1 MLIALHDLF
10 RCMSYPA
17 EERIN
22 ADILSADTIK
32 SLLPADFSGDVF
44 VKEVTKSTNADAAC
58 IAKEAAHGTVVI
70 ADAQTEGRGRLGK
83 SFFAPRGGIYMSV
96 ILKLG
101 LAFSDAV
108 LVTTAAS
115 VAVCKAVEAVSD
127 VQPKIKWVNDI
138 LVDEKK
144 VCGISCEAVSSGDTV
159 DSVILGI
166 GVNFSSQDFPKELRE
181 TAGVLFTEPRVSRN
195 ELIAEILKNILSE
208 TEDLLSRKFIN
219 EYRKR
224 SAVLGNPIRYLENN
238 IWHDADAIGIDENGG
253 LVILENGKEKILVSG
268 EITLRIK

>member
-1 MLIALHDLF
+1 
-10 RCMSYPA
+10 
-17 EERIN
+17 
-22 ADILSADTIK
+22 
-32 SLLPADFSGDVF
+32 
-44 VKEVTKSTNADAAC
+44 
-58 IAKEAAHGTVVI
+58 
-70 ADAQTEGRGRLGK
+70 
-83 SFFAPRGGIYMSV
+83 MSV

-115 VAVCKAVEAVSD
+115 VAVCKAVEAISNL
-127 VQPKIKWVNDI
+127 QPKIKWVNDI

-144 VCGISCEAVSSGDTV
+144 VCGILCEAVSSGDTV

-166 GVNFSSQDFPKELRE
+166 GVNFSSQDFPEELRE
-181 TAGVLFTEPRVSRN
+181 TAGVLFTEPTVSRN

-208 TEDLLSRKFIN
+208 TEDLLSREFIN

-224 SAVLGNPIRYLENN
+224 SAVLGKPIRYLENN
-238 IWHDADAIGIDENGG
+238 IWHDADAVGINENGG

>member
-17 EERIN
+17 EERKN

-44 VKEVTKSTNADAAC
+44 VKEVTKSTNADATC
-58 IAKEAAHGTVVI
+58 IAKEAVHGTVVI
-70 ADAQTEGRGRLGK
+70 ADAQTAGRGRLGK

-101 LAFSDAV
+101 LVFSDAV

-115 VAVCKAVEAVSD
+115 VAVCKAVEAISNL
-127 VQPKIKWVNDI
+127 QPKIKWVNDI

-166 GVNFSSQDFPKELRE
+166 GVNFSSQDFPEELRE
-181 TAGVLFTEPRVSRN
+181 TAGVLFTEPTVSRN

-224 SAVLGNPIRYLENN
+224 SAVLGKPIRYLENN
-238 IWHDADAIGIDENGG
+238 IWHDADAVGIDENGG

>member
-1 MLIALHDLF
+1 MYYDAGDGF
-10 RCMSYPA
+10 SV
-17 EERIN
+17 
-22 ADILSADTIK
+22 DILSADAIK
-32 SLLPADFSGDVF
+32 SYLPAEFSGEII
-44 VKEVTKSTNADAAC
+44 VKEITKSTNIDAAC
-58 IAKEAAHGTVVI
+58 ITEDAPHGTTVI
-70 ADAQTEGRGRLGK
+70 ADAQTAGRGRLGK

-115 VAVCKAVEAVSD
+115 VAVCKAVEAISNL
-127 VQPKIKWVNDI
+127 QPKIKWVNDI

-166 GVNFSSQDFPKELRE
+166 GVNFSSQDFPEELRE
-181 TAGVLFTEPRVSRN
+181 TAGVLFTEPTVSRN

-224 SAVLGNPIRYLENN
+224 SAVLGKPIRYLENN
-238 IWHDADAIGIDENGG
+238 IWHDADAVGIDENGG